1 MEDKS
6 KKTEKCEKNV
16 TKILFSDFSPSFLR
30 FNGHNVMY
38 SAAAHCIHHGQTPY
52 NHDNRT
58 KSLRVTAKA
67 SRGRGPR
74 AARTVHLPPGTRGTR
89 TPQWSGQCHWA
100 PGRWRPWRP
109 ALGQWWEH
117 RDEFTCN
124 HMPTCDPRTWTL
136 LRRRHCVYVVAT
148 GTTYGRTPGRCG
160 PRPRVPSR

>member
-52 NHDNRT
+52 NHDNLT

-74 AARTVHLPPGTRGTR
+74 AARTALLPPGTRGTR

-100 PGRWRPWRP
+100 PR
-109 ALGQWWEH
+109 ALAAVAASSPDSGGSIAMSSH
-117 RDEFTCN
+117 ATTC
-124 HMPTCDPRTWTL
+124 PRVIPV
-136 LRRRHCVYVVAT
+136 LRRFFAVSTAYM
-148 GTTYGRTPGRCG
+148 
-160 PRPRVPSR
+160 